1 MALEKSELDALQR
14 TLETRARVLRG
25 QVSGKLGDA
34 ASDAGGMNTGGDY
47 GDQAF
52 ASSESSLDLAEAV
65 CLVGHEGEI
74 FDAVVIDEGEW
85 GVEVQIAEPAVL
97 TRLDARRVDPGDDLR
112 VRLVSVDLE
121 RFAVEFERV
130 S

>member
-14 TLETRARVLRG
+14 TLETRVRVLRG

-52 ASSESSLDLAEAV
+52 ASSESSLDLAEAGRDLSELRAIDLALHAIGDGTYGV
-65 CLVGHEGEI
+65 CVNCGEEI
-74 FDAVVIDEGEW
+74 DAQRLKVQPLALRCVACQERAERARGEHRSS
-85 GVEVQIAEPAVL
+85 I
-97 TRLDARRVDPGDDLR
+97 
-112 VRLVSVDLE
+112 
-121 RFAVEFERV
+121 
-130 S
+130 